1 MAIFFCKKLYGGRE
15 VYLYYIHILYDAH
28 DSDQNKEKGKKKEEN
43 TQFTFFVMSQHKENL
58 QAYYMIVA
66 RNFVA
71 VLCH

>member
-1 MAIFFCKKLYGGRE
+1 MEEGK
-15 VYLYYIHILYDAH
+15 YIYIIYISCMYVHFDAH

-43 TQFTFFVMSQHKENL
+43 IQFTFFVMSQHKENL

-66 RNFVA
+66 RNFLA